1 MSDQEQNVLRKIS
14 STSSLRDE
22 NTMKRNIAC
31 MYENSKWNTSHE
43 SLLSNL
49 ERFLKSVNTM
59 SHVVMVPS
67 RLLDVESE
75 EEEAPAS
82 NVSDT
87 SSNSGI
93 EQLNMYEA
101 YRLLM
106 DAKEDLIW
114 SRDTTL
120 TNNDDLS
127 KKFKYHLNALN
138 GLVAHFAD
146 LADELTVK
154 YQTQM
159 GMD

>member
-1 MSDQEQNVLRKIS
+1 
-14 STSSLRDE
+14 
-22 NTMKRNIAC
+22 

-67 RLLDVESE
+67 RLLDVENE
-75 EEEAPAS
+75 EEEVPAS
-82 NVSDT
+82 NASDS
-87 SSNSGI
+87 SSNSGA
-93 EQLNMYEA
+93 EPLNMYDA

-120 TNNDDLS
+120 TNSDDLS

-138 GLVAHFAD
+138 TLVAHFAD

>member
-1 MSDQEQNVLRKIS
+1 
-14 STSSLRDE
+14 
-22 NTMKRNIAC
+22 MKKNIAD

-67 RLLDVESE
+67 RLLDVENE
-75 EEEAPAS
+75 EEEDVPAS
-82 NVSDT
+82 SASDT
-87 SSNSGI
+87 SSNSGL

-101 YRLLM
+101 FRVLM

-120 TNNDDLS
+120 NHNDDLS
-127 KKFKYHLNALN
+127 KRFKYHLNALN

-146 LADELTVK
+146 LADDLTIK
-154 YQTQM
+154 YEQM
-159 GMD
+159 GSDC